1 MNNEDKHWLA
11 AKVDLL
17 SRHITLFDS
26 ARGATQDWFQFNN
39 AECLQVLFLYLLEAG
54 GFYKDRPSLKS
65 EATATFQPFTI
76 SREEKDKCPQQSVS
90 GDCAV
95 FMVKCI
101 EYLSAWRELDYV
113 QDNMQFFREK
123 YAVDIFHRE
132 LSM

>member
-26 ARGATQDWFQFNN
+26 ARDATQDWFQFNN
-39 AECLQVLFLYLLEAG
+39 AECLQMLFLYLLEAG
-54 GFYKDRPSLKS
+54 GFYKDQRSLKS
-65 EATATFQPFTI
+65 EVTATFQPFTI
-76 SREEKDKCPQQSVS
+76 SREEKDKFLQQSVS

-101 EYLSAWRELDYV
+101 EYLSAGSELDYV
-113 QDNMQFFREK
+113 QDNIQFFREK
-123 YAVDIFHRE
+123 YAVNIFHRE